1 MDKLLSVFE
10 LSDLTGW
17 HPITIY
23 RKGLV
28 GEIPG
33 RIKLGKRSVRFKESK
48 IEEWLREGADSPET
62 RAANE

>member
-17 HPITIY
+17 HPITVY

-33 RIKLGKRSVRFKESK
+33 RIKLGKRSVRFKQSEIEDWLKESVDPSEK
-48 IEEWLREGADSPET
+48 KVV
-62 RAANE
+62 NE